1 MTEARAYSQRK
12 QDYYAQLTG
21 YLNDFKTII
30 IVGAD
35 NVGSNQLQRVRIL
48 LRQSPKAFVLMGKNT
63 MARNCIRRAAL
74 ENPKL
79 EKLIPL
85 VVGNMGFVFT
95 NDDPKAVRD
104 TISSCKVPA
113 AARAGT
119 LSPINVF
126 VPPGPTGMDP
136 SQTSFFQALNI
147 GTKIVKGAIEIIS
160 EVHLLKPGDKIGN
173 SEVAL
178 LAKLNI
184 RPFSFGLAILQV
196 YEDGSTY
203 EPSVLDLTQEA
214 LIGKLFNA
222 TNKIA
227 AISLATS
234 YPTLPALPHIV
245 GNAWVKMLSLSLATD
260 YTFPQAQKV
269 KDMLANPGA
278 FAAAAPAGGAAP
290 AAAAG
295 KKEEPK
301 KEEEEEDVMD
311 GGFSM
316 FD

>member
-1 MTEARAYSQRK
+1 MSRSYSDRK
-12 QDYYAQLTG
+12 QAYYAQLLG
-21 YLNDFKTII
+21 YLNDYKSII

-48 LRQSPKAFVLMGKNT
+48 LRNSPNAMVLMGKNT
-63 MARNCIRRAAL
+63 MARNAIRKAA
-74 ENPKL
+74 ETNPKL
-79 EKLIPL
+79 EKLLPL

-95 NDDPKAVRD
+95 NDDPKTVRD

-113 AARAGT
+113 AARAGVIA
-119 LSPINVF
+119 PVNVF
-126 VPPGPTGMDP
+126 VPAGPTGMDP
-136 SQTSFFQALNI
+136 SQTAFFQALNI

-160 EVHLLKPGDKIGN
+160 EVHLLKPGDKVGN

-184 RPFSFGLAILQV
+184 RPFTFGLAILKV
-196 YEDGSTY
+196 FEDGSAY
-203 EPSVLDLTQEA
+203 DPAVLDLTQDA

-222 TNKIA
+222 SNKVA
-227 AISLATS
+227 AISLASS
-234 YPTLPALPHIV
+234 YPTLPALSHFV
-245 GNAWVKMLSLSLATD
+245 AQGYLKVLSLSLATD
-260 YTFPQAQKV
+260 YTFPRAQKV

-278 FAAAAPAGGAAP
+278 FAAAAAPAAGGAAP
-290 AAAAG
+290 AAAA
-295 KKEEPK
+295 KEEPK
-301 KEEEEEDVMD
+301 KEEEEEDALD